1 LRFLETT
8 AHTHLNED
16 NAKKRKEFDCKKTLK
31 EVWEKQM
38 KDREAY
44 NTTDQI
50 FQ

>member
-1 LRFLETT
+1 LQVSVNQIIVFI
-8 AHTHLNED
+8 
-16 NAKKRKEFDCKKTLK
+16 FDHFVFRKTLK